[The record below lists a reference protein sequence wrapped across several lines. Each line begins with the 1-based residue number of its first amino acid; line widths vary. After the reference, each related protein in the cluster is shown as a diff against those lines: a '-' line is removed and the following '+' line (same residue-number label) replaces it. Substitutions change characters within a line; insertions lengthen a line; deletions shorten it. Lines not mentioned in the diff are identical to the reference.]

1 MGILMCCE
9 LSYTWLV
16 ELVKLVR
23 VDMGVCGGGF
33 ENQPMVWQRRRFRCV
48 GVDATIA

>member
-23 VDMGVCGGGF
+23 VDMGICGGGF
-33 ENQPMVWQRRRFRCV
+33 EGGMISGICLWRDRLWICIW
-48 GVDATIA
+48 G